1 MRIVFLIL
9 LLLSVT
15 CAAQTP
21 ATCPWFSAGSAVS
34 VLGGA
39 VVSKIHVQSNS
50 QGMCHFSRTSGDEKQ
65 FLDILIGKEN
75 PNACS
80 RGSTKRTALGNEAVQ
95 CKNTNTDGQTLDV
108 ITGRMRNVYFV
119 VSIGNVSDASIVPPG
134 PNGSPDPYEASVL
147 ERVAE
152 QVVGNLY

>member
-1 MRIVFLIL
+1 MRIVLLIL
-9 LLLSVT
+9 LLSSVT

-34 VLGGA
+34 VLGGP
-39 VVSKIHVQSNS
+39 VVSNIHVKSNS
-50 QGMCHFSRTSGDEKQ
+50 QGMCHFSRTSGDEKK
-65 FLDILIGKEN
+65 FLDILIGREN
-75 PNACS
+75 PNACAQ
-80 RGSTKRTALGNEAVQ
+80 GGTKRTALGNEAVQ
-95 CKNTNTDGQTLDV
+95 CKSTNTEGQGLDV

-119 VSIGNVSDASIVPPG
+119 VSIGNVPNASAAPPG
-134 PNGSPDPYEASVL
+134 PNGSPDPYEASML